1 MILFLFGFN
10 FWQNGIKKTRL
21 EFICNQSGKRF
32 QTVTVTMKWKLCM
45 SAGSLFCLVTQTPLS
60 ASEHP
65 SGRETLGWQDLL
77 AEHRAAIGLSGC
89 EEQLLTTSSPSQGL
103 VKL

>member
-1 MILFLFGFN
+1 
-10 FWQNGIKKTRL
+10 
-21 EFICNQSGKRF
+21 
-32 QTVTVTMKWKLCM
+32 M

-77 AEHRAAIGLSGC
+77 VEHRAAIGLSLSGC
-89 EEQLLTTSSPSQGL
+89 EEQLLTTSTLSQGF